1 MSSSTSG
8 APLKYLS
15 FFANVTWTPGWND
28 LKIHGPIEAGGF
40 MLYGTSSMFLVT
52 SVVLL
57 SHCVLKGLLGKIPP
71 APPAPSAAT
80 AGQKTLLNLISMTF
94 PPFLIVMPETV
105 SAFPST

>member
-1 MSSSTSG
+1 MSVWPSG
-8 APLKYLS
+8 ALVKFLS
-15 FFANVTWTPGWND
+15 LLADVTWTPGWNV
-28 LKIHGPIEAGGF
+28 LKIHCTIEAGGF
-40 MLYGTSSMFLVT
+40 MLYGTSSMFLLT